1 MKQARDPLQ
10 LVLNK
15 AEKEQQATSK
25 KLQRMRIFI
34 EGERGQEQALRE
46 YQQEY
51 LQKIRD
57 KREFPVDELNRYRGF
72 FYQLEQALEQ
82 QQEKINLAEKQA
94 EELQKS
100 LIQQQHRINILKEV
114 MEKQRILQQLSDD
127 KQQQKIVDELAVRRL
142 SFYQHSPHSEY

>member
-1 MKQARDPLQ
+1 MKQGRDPLQ

-15 AEKEQQATSK
+15 VEQEQQSTSK

-34 EGERGQEQALRE
+34 DGERSQEQALRD

-57 KREFPVDELNRYRGF
+57 QRSLHIDELNRYRGF
-72 FYQLEQALEQ
+72 CYQLEQALEQ

-94 EELQKS
+94 EVLQKT
-100 LIQQQHRINILKEV
+100 LMQQQHRIKILKEV
-114 MEKQRILQQLSDD
+114 IEKQRLLQQLSDD
-127 KQQQKIVDELAVRRL
+127 KQQQKLMDDLALRRL
-142 SFYQHSPHSEY
+142 FSAHGAPHTE